1 MGPSRIIIAWL
12 PLLLFTACAAYHTE
26 GSATAR
32 PSTPPPGA
40 ELAALDRLLTSG
52 DIQLAQAH
60 LQDYGFDPGPID
72 GVYRAQTQAAVRA
85 FQKRYGLPVSGLL
98 DRTTREEL
106 VPGLDPKPTQ

>member
-1 MGPSRIIIAWL
+1 MGPSRVIIAWL
-12 PLLLFTACAAYHTE
+12 ALLLLTACTAYHTE
-26 GSATAR
+26 GRATAQ
-32 PSTPPPGA
+32 PVPLPPGVQ
-40 ELAALDRLLTSG
+40 LPALDRLLTSG